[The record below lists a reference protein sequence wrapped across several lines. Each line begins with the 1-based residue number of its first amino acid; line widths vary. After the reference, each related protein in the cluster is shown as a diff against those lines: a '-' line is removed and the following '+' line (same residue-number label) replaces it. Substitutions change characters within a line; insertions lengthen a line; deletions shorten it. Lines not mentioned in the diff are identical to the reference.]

1 MTRLPHCDTLR
12 LDLHGSTLFITL
24 NRPEVR
30 NAMSLRMVAELSTVF
45 TLIETDPAVRA
56 VVLRGAGGH
65 FCSGGDLHDMAEARG
80 RPQEGGQPDPFHTL
94 NRAFGRLLQQVN
106 AAANIVVTVLEGTVM
121 GGGLGLACVSD
132 VALAGV
138 QTRFALPET
147 SLGVIPAQIAPFVVQ
162 RIGLTQARRLAL
174 LGITV
179 DAHEARALG
188 LVHQVA
194 EGDAEL
200 DTQLQ
205 QVLARVRRCAPD
217 ATARTK
223 ALLHRVGQ
231 EPMADLLDDAAAL
244 FAQAMRGP
252 EGAEGT
258 LAFIQKRPPGWAEN
272 DH

>member
-1 MTRLPHCDTLR
+1 M
-12 LDLHGSTLFITL
+12 
-24 NRPEVR
+24 
-30 NAMSLRMVAELSTVF
+30 
-45 TLIETDPAVRA
+45 
-56 VVLRGAGGH
+56 
-65 FCSGGDLHDMAEARG
+65 
-80 RPQEGGQPDPFHTL
+80 
-94 NRAFGRLLQQVN
+94 
-106 AAANIVVTVLEGTVM
+106 
-121 GGGLGLACVSD
+121 
-132 VALAGV
+132 ALAGV

-252 EGAEGT
+252 EGAEGHPGVHPE
-258 LAFIQKRPPGWAEN
+258 APARVGRKRPLTHRLARVPPTSTEDADHAQKTPDRQPG
-272 DH
+272 